1 MTNRE
6 PRVLRV
12 LQVGMTRNLGGIET
26 YLIEQFRHLDKTK
39 IDYDF
44 VNITGEY
51 SICYED
57 EILASGS
64 KIFKVVSRHKN
75 PLLHYWQW
83 FNILLQHK
91 GVYDVIVLN
100 TNSLEYVFPLVL
112 GKVFGIPVR
121 VIHSHNSGFENK
133 QGLALRLLVGM
144 NKRLLEWSANLRLA
158 CSNNA
163 GNWMFGNKS
172 FHVIHNAINLK
183 KYEFNKSVRDQIRCE
198 ENINDKDLAI
208 INIGRF
214 TYQKNHSF
222 VIDVFNELQKKHT
235 NVILLLV
242 GKDDEFTPYLEDI
255 KYKILEYGITD
266 KVRFL
271 GMRED
276 VPKLMQ
282 AADICLMPSIFEGFG
297 IVAIEAQAASLPILI
312 SDRFP
317 DEIMISDYIRVVS
330 LEESA
335 EYWASNIVEFIQKK
349 RTNNQKIIE
358 NNGYEINKEIGR
370 LSKLFEEEKNRKEEC
385 SSE

>member
-6 PRVLRV
+6 PRALRV

-133 QGLALRLLVGM
+133 QGLARRLLVGM
-144 NKRLLEWSANLRLA
+144 NKKLLAWSANLRFA
-158 CSNNA
+158 CSQFA
-163 GNWMFGNKS
+163 GQWMFKDNPY
-172 FHVIHNAINLK
+172 HVIYNAIDIH
-183 KYEFNKSVRDQIRCE
+183 KYDADLSVRDEMRQAL
-198 ENINDKDLAI
+198 NLDTALTLLHV
-208 INIGRF
+208 GRF
-214 TYQKNHSF
+214 SYQKNHSF
-222 VIDVFNELQKKHT
+222 LLDIFKEVHSIQPDSV
-235 NVILLLV
+235 LLLV
-242 GKDDEFTPYLEDI
+242 GDITEESEFLRDV
-255 KYKILEYGITD
+255 KRKIGEYGLENS
-266 KVRFL
+266 VRLL
-271 GMRED
+271 GRRDD
-276 VPKLMQ
+276 VNRIMQ
-282 AADICLMPSIFEGFG
+282 AADVLVMPSFFEGLTVVG
-297 IVAIEAQAASLPILI
+297 IEAQACDLPLLLSDTVTKELGLLPSTQFISLDAGAKAWAEVIVNSKQHNRRSRYEELKAAGYDIAFETERVEKLLI
-312 SDRFP
+312 DAYH
-317 DEIMISDYIRVVS
+317 E
-330 LEESA
+330 LA
-335 EYWASNIVEFIQKK
+335 
-349 RTNNQKIIE
+349 
-358 NNGYEINKEIGR
+358 
-370 LSKLFEEEKNRKEEC
+370 
-385 SSE
+385 

>member
-6 PRVLRV
+6 PHVLRV

-26 YLIEQFRHLDKTK
+26 YLIEQFRHLDKSK

-133 QGLALRLLVGM
+133 QGLARRLLVGM
-144 NKRLLEWSANLRLA
+144 NKKLLAWSANLRFA
-158 CSNNA
+158 CSQFA
-163 GNWMFGNKS
+163 GQWMFKDNPY
-172 FHVIHNAINLK
+172 HVIYNAIDIHKYDANLA
-183 KYEFNKSVRDQIRCE
+183 VRDEMRQAL
-198 ENINDKDLAI
+198 NLDTALTLLHV
-208 INIGRF
+208 GRF
-214 TYQKNHSF
+214 SYQKNHSF
-222 VIDVFNELQKKHT
+222 LLDIFKEVHSIQPDSV
-235 NVILLLV
+235 LLLV
-242 GKDDEFTPYLEDI
+242 GDTTEESEFLTEVKRKIKAYGLEHVVRLLGRRDDVN
-255 KYKILEYGITD
+255 KI
-266 KVRFL
+266 
-271 GMRED
+271 
-276 VPKLMQ
+276 MQ
-282 AADICLMPSIFEGFG
+282 AADVLVMSSFFEGLTVVG
-297 IVAIEAQAASLPILI
+297 IEAQASDLPLLL
-312 SDRFP
+312 SDTVTKELGLLPSTQF
-317 DEIMISDYIRVVS
+317 IS
-330 LEESA
+330 LEA
-335 EYWASNIVEFIQKK
+335 GPTAWAKAIVNSKQHNRQSRYEELKAA
-349 RTNNQKIIE
+349 
-358 NNGYEINKEIGR
+358 GYDIGNETER
-370 LSKLFEEEKNRKEEC
+370 VEKLLIDAYHTLA
-385 SSE
+385 

>member
-6 PRVLRV
+6 PRALRV

-133 QGLALRLLVGM
+133 QGLARRLLVGM
-144 NKRLLEWSANLRLA
+144 NKKLLAWSANLRFA
-158 CSNNA
+158 CSQFA
-163 GNWMFGNKS
+163 GQWMFKDNPY
-172 FHVIHNAINLK
+172 HVIYNAIDIH
-183 KYEFNKSVRDQIRCE
+183 KYDADLSVRDEMRQAL
-198 ENINDKDLAI
+198 NLDTALTLLHV
-208 INIGRF
+208 GRF
-214 TYQKNHSF
+214 SYQKNHSF
-222 VIDVFNELQKKHT
+222 LLDIFKEVHSIQPDSV
-235 NVILLLV
+235 LLLV
-242 GKDDEFTPYLEDI
+242 GDITEESEFLRDV
-255 KYKILEYGITD
+255 KRKIGEYGLENS
-266 KVRFL
+266 VRLL
-271 GMRED
+271 GRRDD
-276 VPKLMQ
+276 VNRIMQ
-282 AADICLMPSIFEGFG
+282 AADVLVMPSFFEGLTVVG
-297 IVAIEAQAASLPILI
+297 IEAQACDLPLLLSDTVTKELGLLPSTQFISLDAGAKAWAGVILNSKQHNRRSRYEELKAAGYDI
-312 SDRFP
+312 AF
-317 DEIMISDYIRVVS
+317 ETERV
-330 LEESA
+330 E
-335 EYWASNIVEFIQKK
+335 
-349 RTNNQKIIE
+349 
-358 NNGYEINKEIGR
+358 
-370 LSKLFEEEKNRKEEC
+370 KLLIDAYHELA
-385 SSE
+385 

>member
-6 PRVLRV
+6 PHVLRV

-26 YLIEQFRHLDKTK
+26 YLIEQFRHLDKSK

-133 QGLALRLLVGM
+133 QGLARRLLVGM
-144 NKRLLEWSANLRLA
+144 NKKLLAWSANLRFA
-158 CSNNA
+158 CSQFA
-163 GNWMFGNKS
+163 GQWMFKDNPY
-172 FHVIHNAINLK
+172 HVIYNAIDIH
-183 KYEFNKSVRDQIRCE
+183 KYDADLIVRE
-198 ENINDKDLAI
+198 ETRNALGLHTELTLLHV
-208 INIGRF
+208 GRF
-214 TYQKNHSF
+214 SYQKNHSF
-222 VIDVFNELQKKHT
+222 LLDIFKEVHSIQPDSV
-235 NVILLLV
+235 LLLV
-242 GKDDEFTPYLEDI
+242 GDTTEESEFLTEVKRKIKAYGLEHVVRLLGRRDDVN
-255 KYKILEYGITD
+255 KI
-266 KVRFL
+266 
-271 GMRED
+271 
-276 VPKLMQ
+276 MQ
-282 AADICLMPSIFEGFG
+282 AADVLVMPSFFEGLTVVG
-297 IVAIEAQAASLPILI
+297 IEAQASDLSLLLSDTVTKELELLPSTQFISLDAGAKAWAEVIVNSKQHNRRSRYEELKAAGYDIGFETERVEKLLI
-312 SDRFP
+312 DAYH
-317 DEIMISDYIRVVS
+317 E
-330 LEESA
+330 LA
-335 EYWASNIVEFIQKK
+335 
-349 RTNNQKIIE
+349 
-358 NNGYEINKEIGR
+358 
-370 LSKLFEEEKNRKEEC
+370 
-385 SSE
+385 

>member
-6 PRVLRV
+6 PHVLRV

-26 YLIEQFRHLDKTK
+26 YLIEQFRHLDKSK

-133 QGLALRLLVGM
+133 QGLARRLLVGM
-144 NKRLLEWSANLRLA
+144 NKKLLAWSANLRFA
-158 CSNNA
+158 CSQFA
-163 GNWMFGNKS
+163 GQWMFKDNPY
-172 FHVIHNAINLK
+172 HVIYNAIDIH
-183 KYEFNKSVRDQIRCE
+183 KYDADLIVRE
-198 ENINDKDLAI
+198 ETRNALGLHTELTLLHV
-208 INIGRF
+208 GRF
-214 TYQKNHSF
+214 SYQKNHSF
-222 VIDVFNELQKKHT
+222 LIDIFKEVHGIQPNS
-235 NVILLLV
+235 VLLLV
-242 GKDDEFTPYLEDI
+242 GDTTEESEFLTEVKRKIKAYGLENVVRLLGRRDDVN
-255 KYKILEYGITD
+255 KI
-266 KVRFL
+266 
-271 GMRED
+271 
-276 VPKLMQ
+276 MQ
-282 AADICLMPSIFEGFG
+282 AADVLVMPSFFEGLTVVG
-297 IVAIEAQAASLPILI
+297 IEAQASDLPLLLSDTVTKELELLPSTQFISLDAGAKAWAEVIVNSKQHNRRSRYEELKVAGYDIGFETERVEKLLI
-312 SDRFP
+312 DAYH
-317 DEIMISDYIRVVS
+317 E
-330 LEESA
+330 LA
-335 EYWASNIVEFIQKK
+335 
-349 RTNNQKIIE
+349 
-358 NNGYEINKEIGR
+358 
-370 LSKLFEEEKNRKEEC
+370 
-385 SSE
+385 